1 MKTFLGLA
9 GIAFLA
15 LATPAA
21 AYTQPPE
28 SEPTG
33 TRTGSSGGAT
43 PVPAPP
49 IVILFGLAAGAI
61 MLRRKIA

>member
-9 GIAFLA
+9 GIAFMS

-28 SEPTG
+28 SDPG
-33 TRTGSSGGAT
+33 DTRTSSSGGAT

-61 MLRRKIA
+61 MLRRKVA

>member
-1 MKTFLGLA
+1 MKTILGFA
-9 GIAFLA
+9 GIAFMT

-28 SEPTG
+28 SDPSG
-33 TRTGSSGGAT
+33 TRTSSGGAT

-49 IVILFGLAAGAI
+49 VVILFGLAAGAI